1 MVLTWRSAIE
11 HQQIGPENSG
21 LYLELILVLFVMYL
35 SNVLR
40 NK

>member
-1 MVLTWRSAIE
+1 MVLTWRSAVE
-11 HQQIGPENSG
+11 HQQIGPE
-21 LYLELILVLFVMYL
+21 ILVLFVMYL